1 MSYAMDNFG
10 SCYLLDVKSTSP
22 KIGNITDTDSLKR
35 GRLGVYCDSQQNI
48 RWSALSYKYD
58 DQIFLEKYFNHK
70 TVMHSIFQMLEL
82 DKVVTR
88 GNNL

>member
-22 KIGNITDTDSLKR
+22 KIGNITDTSPNSLKG

-48 RWSALSYKYD
+48 RWSGLSYKYD
-58 DQIFLEKYFNHK
+58 DQIFLEKYCQALSL
-70 TVMHSIFQMLEL
+70 SISQSLFISE
-82 DKVVTR
+82 R
-88 GNNL
+88 